1 MDTPRLCLDTGLL
14 ITYLR
19 GREPGAMATLRA
31 VRDFSCSVTAI
42 TAYELLFGL
51 ARAQKSIGETDLLS
65 LMSILPFD
73 EAAARR
79 TATLHNEL
87 LRSGLDIGIKDTM
100 IAAIALEHNLP
111 LLTLNERHFTRVP
124 GLQVVSVAQ
133 FLAPS

>member
-19 GREPGAMATLRA
+19 GREPGATATLRA
-31 VRDFSCSVTAI
+31 VRDFSCSVSAI

-51 ARAQKSIGETDLLS
+51 ARAKKSIGETDLLS
-65 LMSILPFD
+65 LMTILPFD

-87 LRSGLDIGIKDTM
+87 LQNGLDIGIKDTM
-100 IAAIALEHNLP
+100 IAASALEHNLP
-111 LLTLNERHFTRVP
+111 LLTLNERHFARVP
-124 GLQVVSVAQ
+124 MLQVISVEQ
-133 FLAPS
+133 FLTAS